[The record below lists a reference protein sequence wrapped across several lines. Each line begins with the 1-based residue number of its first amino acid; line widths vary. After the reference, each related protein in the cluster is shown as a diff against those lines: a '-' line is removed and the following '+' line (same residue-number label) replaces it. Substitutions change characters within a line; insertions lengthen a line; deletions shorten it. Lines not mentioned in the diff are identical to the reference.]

1 MLNLAYDIIKV
12 KSYTGNQV
20 YTSELLKSLVR
31 AFPENTYHLIINW
44 TRKKQAIQKFGNDPA
59 LHYHNTLPS
68 HLILGKHFEKKS
80 DFSIRNFLLRQQKN
94 TTFIMPPIRFIF
106 QPALKTAS

>member
-44 TRKKQAIQKFGNDPA
+44 TRKNKLFKNSETILLFITIIHFLPILYSANILKK
-59 LHYHNTLPS
+59 NT
-68 HLILGKHFEKKS
+68 